1 MQNKEIEKTCA
12 ELVEACNN
20 KTLGD
25 WNTYIALHK
34 DSILD
39 SNVVYWMIQL
49 QHAIPIDQILLRL
62 GAIFPLEKYHL
73 KGRMS
78 KWAEQSQRGILTRSA
93 CQKRK

>member
-1 MQNKEIEKTCA
+1 MQNEEVEKTCA

-20 KTLGD
+20 KTLRG
-25 WNTYIALHK
+25 WNTYIALLK
-34 DSILD
+34 DSVLD
-39 SNVVYWMIQL
+39 GNVVYWMILL
-49 QHAIPIDQILLRL
+49 QYATPIDQILLRL
-62 GAIFPLEKYHL
+62 DAIFPLEKYHL